1 MNWTII
7 WSSFAELQLA
17 GIHDYYAEYASDKV
31 AKSITTGI
39 IKAPNILIKN
49 PELGPREPYLSDL
62 HIEYRYLMYKSFKII
77 YSIHQSEFQVR
88 IADVFDARQNPEK
101 LKRKK

>member
-1 MNWTII
+1 MNWIII

-17 GIHDYYAEYASDKV
+17 GIHDYYAEYASAKV

-49 PELGPREPYLSDL
+49 PELGPLSL
-62 HIEYRYLMYKSFKII
+62 IFPIFKLN
-77 YSIHQSEFQVR
+77 
-88 IADVFDARQNPEK
+88 IAI
-101 LKRKK
+101 